1 MANIKRLKH
10 YKIKNT
16 GLMFELLLRQ
26 ITADVLN
33 KDERGG
39 AVKIVKSRFT
49 ETTELGKELQLYQV
63 LINQRFK
70 SDKQADYFIN
80 EVLSRRATLNHSQL
94 RREKYNVIRDIKEN
108 YNVDKFFSSKVPEYK
123 IYASIYKLF
132 EYASSI
138 SPEEKTESF
147 FNILEHVTTNKST
160 DVISENNSKDSDL
173 RILSYKILLEKF
185 NKKYS
190 KLDSNQKTLLKTYIN
205 NVSNTN
211 HLKEYVESKIPEVKR
226 DIKKLENKVKD
237 KVVKIKLKEALN
249 SINKFCGVGKS
260 KLVKDTT
267 VVQMMRYF
275 ELVKELKKVGR

>member
-1 MANIKRLKH
+1 MKIFVKNGEYRMANIKRLKH
-10 YKIKNT
+10 SKIKNT

-33 KDERGG
+33 KNEQGG
-39 AVKIVKSRFT
+39 AVNIVKSRFS
-49 ETTELGKELQLYQV
+49 ESTELGKELQLYQV
-63 LINQRFK
+63 LINQRFE

-80 EVLSRRATLNHSQL
+80 EVLSRRSTLNNSQL
-94 RREKYNVIRDIKEN
+94 RREKYNVIKDIREN
-108 YNVDKFFSSKVPEYK
+108 YNVDKFFSSKVPEFR

-147 FNILEHVTTNKST
+147 FNILEHVTTKKTT
-160 DVISENNSKDSDL
+160 DVLSEDNSNDSDL

-185 NKKYS
+185 NEKYS
-190 KLDSNQKTLLKTYIN
+190 NLNVSQKELLKTYIN

-211 HLKEYVESKIPEVKR
+211 HLKEYVESKIPSMRKE
-226 DIKKLENKVKD
+226 IKKLENKVKN

-249 SINKFCGVGKS
+249 SINKFCGVG
-260 KLVKDTT
+260 TN
-267 VVQMMRYF
+267 
-275 ELVKELKKVGR
+275 

>member
-10 YKIKNT
+10 SKIKNT

-33 KDERGG
+33 KDERGN
-39 AVKIVKSRFT
+39 AVNIVKSRFT

-80 EVLSRRATLNHSQL
+80 EVLSRRSNLNQSQL
-94 RREKYNVIRDIKEN
+94 RREKYNVIKEIKES

-147 FNILEHVTTNKST
+147 FNILEHVTTNKSS
-160 DVISENNSKDSDL
+160 DMLSENNDKDSDL

-190 KLDSNQKTLLKTYIN
+190 TLDSNQKELLKTYIN

-211 HLKEYVESKIPEVKR
+211 HLKEYVESKIPEIVK
-226 DIKKLENKVKD
+226 DIKNLKSKVKD

-249 SINKFCGVGKS
+249 SIDKFCGVGKS

-267 VVQMMRYF
+267 VVQMMRYL
-275 ELVKELKKVGR
+275 ELVKELKKIAS